1 MIKFSNL
8 TDLFSLTIIH
18 LCDVVLTHHP
28 WKSYW
33 LVARGLCDTNSNIKS
48 LMRNFKIYD
57 KGRYLTVKGGG
68 SWFLLK
74 MGDVTRGVTTTDET
88 SSVRA

>member
-8 TDLFSLTIIH
+8 TDLLSLTIIH

-48 LMRNFKIYD
+48 LMRNFKKYD
-57 KGRYLTVKGGG
+57 KGTLFNR
-68 SWFLLK
+68 
-74 MGDVTRGVTTTDET
+74 
-88 SSVRA
+88 